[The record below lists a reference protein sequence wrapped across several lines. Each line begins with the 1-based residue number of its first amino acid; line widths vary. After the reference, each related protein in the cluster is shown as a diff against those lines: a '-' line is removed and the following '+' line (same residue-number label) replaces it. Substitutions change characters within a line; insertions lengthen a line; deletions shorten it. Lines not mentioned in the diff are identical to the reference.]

1 MQAYSPPLS
10 LTPLASVV
18 YKRFALRVFQSPNK
32 VDAVMGA
39 REYRDGG
46 KDGFEALESLDPETI
61 TSFDALLA
69 AMRKTAFGGR
79 RLGEAYEVLWA
90 MINDPDCSVV
100 MTLSGAMTIAKMG
113 KIISSMIDHGM
124 VQCVVSTGAL
134 IAHGLSE
141 SVGKTHYRVP
151 HSMSD
156 EELFKKG
163 YNRVYDTLEMEANLN
178 YVEHVVAQTMKR
190 IDPEQPLSS
199 EMLTRELGKTLAE
212 EFDGSGILK
221 SAYLKKVPVYIP
233 AFTDSE
239 MGLDVGTWAMGR
251 VVDQARAR
259 TKGGSD
265 LDILHAINK
274 SFPSFNPYQDLNSY
288 TTHVTSAKRLG
299 IFTIGGGVPRNWS
312 QQVGPYIEISNMRL
326 GLSVKPPRFQY
337 GVRICPEPDYWG
349 GLSGCTYQEGISWGK
364 FVPPEEGGRFAEVLS
379 DATVV
384 WPLLM
389 VGLLER
395 MKAKRGARPS

>member
-1 MQAYSPPLS
+1 MS
-10 LTPLASVV
+10 
-18 YKRFALRVFQSPNK
+18 
-32 VDAVMGA
+32 A
-39 REYRDGG
+39 REFHDGA
-46 KDGFEALESLDPETI
+46 KDGLEALEPLDPEKI
-61 TSFDALLA
+61 ESFDQLLT

-79 RLGEAYEVLWA
+79 RLGEAYEVLWT
-90 MINDPDCSVV
+90 MIQDPDCSVV
-100 MTLSGAMTIAKMG
+100 LTLSGAMTIAKMG
-113 KIISSMIDHGM
+113 KIISTMIDYGM

-141 SVGKTHYRVP
+141 SVGKTHYRYP
-151 HSMSD
+151 PSMTD
-156 EELFKKG
+156 EELFRKG

-178 YVEHVVAQTMKR
+178 YVEHVVAKTMKR
-190 IDPEQPLSS
+190 IDPDRPLSS
-199 EMLTRELGKTLAE
+199 ELLTRELGKTLAD
-212 EFDGSGILK
+212 EFDGAGILK
-221 SAYLKKVPVYIP
+221 SAYLKNVPVYIP

-239 MGLDVGTWAMGR
+239 MGLDVGTWAMAR
-251 VVDQARAR
+251 VVDQARAQA
-259 TKGGSD
+259 KGGTD
-265 LDILHAINK
+265 LDILRAINQ
-274 SFPSFNPYQDLNSY
+274 SYPSFNPYQDLNNY
-288 TTHVTSAKRLG
+288 TTLVTSAKRLG
-299 IFTIGGGVPRNWS
+299 IFTIGGGVPRNWA

-326 GLSVKPPRFQY
+326 GLNVKPPRFQY

-395 MKAKRGARPS
+395 VKARQAVKAS

>member
-1 MQAYSPPLS
+1 
-10 LTPLASVV
+10 
-18 YKRFALRVFQSPNK
+18 
-32 VDAVMGA
+32 MGS
-39 REYRDGG
+39 REFRDGAQ
-46 KDGFEALESLDPETI
+46 DGLEALEPLDPEKI
-61 TSFDALLA
+61 GSFNELLV

-79 RLGEAYEVLWA
+79 RVGEAYEVLSA
-90 MINDPDCSVV
+90 MIDDPDCTVV
-100 MTLSGAMTIAKMG
+100 LTLSGAMTIAKMG
-113 KIISSMIDHGM
+113 KIISTMIDHGM

-141 SVGKTHYRVP
+141 SVGKTHYRHHP
-151 HSMSD
+151 SMSD

-178 YVEHVVAQTMKR
+178 YVEHVVARTLKR
-190 IDPEQPLSS
+190 ISQDQPLSS
-199 EMLTRELGKTLAE
+199 EILTRELGKTLTE

-239 MGLDVGTWAMGR
+239 MGLDVGTWAMGKVLDR
-251 VVDQARAR
+251 ARAQA
-259 TKGGSD
+259 KGKSD
-265 LDILHAINK
+265 LEILRTINL
-274 SFPSFNPYQDLNSY
+274 SYPAFNPYQDLNSY
-288 TTHVTSAKRLG
+288 TNVVVSAKRLG

-326 GLSVKPPRFQY
+326 GLNVRPPRFQY

-364 FVPPEEGGRFAEVLS
+364 FVPPEEGGRFAEILS

-395 MKAKRGARPS
+395 IKSKRSAEA

>member
-1 MQAYSPPLS
+1 
-10 LTPLASVV
+10 
-18 YKRFALRVFQSPNK
+18 
-32 VDAVMGA
+32 MGA
-39 REYRDGG
+39 REFRDGAQ
-46 KDGFEALESLDPETI
+46 DGLEALEPLDPEAI
-61 TSFDALLA
+61 TSFDGLLT

-79 RLGEAYEVLWA
+79 RLGEAYEVLSA
-90 MINDPDCSVV
+90 MIEDPDCSVV

-113 KIISSMIDHGM
+113 KIVSTMIDHGM

-141 SVGKTHYRVP
+141 SVGKTHYRHHP
-151 HSMSD
+151 SMSD
-156 EELFKKG
+156 EELFRKG
-163 YNRVYDTLEMEANLN
+163 YNRVYDTLEMESNLN
-178 YVEHVVAQTMKR
+178 YVEHVVGQTMKR
-190 IDPEQPLSS
+190 IDPNQPLSS
-199 EMLTRELGKTLAE
+199 ELLTRELGRTLAD
-212 EFDGSGILK
+212 EFDGAGILK

-251 VVDQARAR
+251 VVDQARAQ
-259 TKGGSD
+259 TKDGTD
-265 LDILHAINK
+265 LDILRTINK
-274 SFPSFNPYQDLNSY
+274 SYPSFNPYQDLNSY
-288 TTHVTSAKRLG
+288 TTHITSAKRLG

-312 QQVGPYIEISNMRL
+312 QQVGPYVEISNMRL
-326 GLSVKPPRFQY
+326 GLNVRPPRFHY

-364 FVPPEEGGRFAEVLS
+364 FVSPEEGGRFAEVLS

-395 MKAKRGARPS
+395 MKLKRTARKA